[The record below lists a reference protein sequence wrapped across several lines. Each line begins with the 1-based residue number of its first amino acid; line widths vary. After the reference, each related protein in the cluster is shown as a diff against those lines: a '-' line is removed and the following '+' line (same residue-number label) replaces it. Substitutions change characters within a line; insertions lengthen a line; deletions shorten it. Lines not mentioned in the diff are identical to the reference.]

1 MPQIPTID
9 PLELVDI
16 TVNGNFYFRIQQ
28 LAMYLVQGKEPK
40 EINEIFENIANKKVE
55 DILTAH
61 IETVVVLM
69 NEIER
74 SAVANGKIK
83 MEEAEGLQAES

>member
-1 MPQIPTID
+1 
-9 PLELVDI
+9 
-16 TVNGNFYFRIQQ
+16 
-28 LAMYLVQGKEPK
+28 MYLVQGKDPK

-55 DILTAH
+55 DVLTAH

-83 MEEAEGLQAES
+83 MEDADKLQAES